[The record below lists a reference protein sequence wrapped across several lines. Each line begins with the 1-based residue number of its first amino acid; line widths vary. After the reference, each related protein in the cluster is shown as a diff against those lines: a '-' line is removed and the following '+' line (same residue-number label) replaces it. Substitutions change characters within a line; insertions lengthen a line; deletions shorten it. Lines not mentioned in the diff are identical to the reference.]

1 MSSAGYIHW
10 HYHPHTHEGHGDIT
24 AHTEI
29 KDTNLLRSVSD
40 FNQMAPEGANVTQAV
55 AEKWSH
61 FSLWVAWLLSKWLF
75 PKLILPI
82 SNSNFSCT
90 WAKSEEISIN
100 RLAP

>member
-10 HYHPHTHEGHGDIT
+10 HYHPHTHEGQGDIT

-55 AEKWSH
+55 AEK
-61 FSLWVAWLLSKWLF
+61 
-75 PKLILPI
+75 
-82 SNSNFSCT
+82 
-90 WAKSEEISIN
+90 
-100 RLAP
+100 